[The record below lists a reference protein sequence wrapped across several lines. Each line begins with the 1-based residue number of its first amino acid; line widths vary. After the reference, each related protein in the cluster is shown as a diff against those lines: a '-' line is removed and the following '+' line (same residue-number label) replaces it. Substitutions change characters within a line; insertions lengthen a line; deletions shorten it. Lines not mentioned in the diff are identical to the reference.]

1 MGGVFR
7 KVKEKVRL
15 NESNF
20 SNSSSSCH
28 KLIHGTKVFKE
39 MSKEVEERF
48 SKET

>member
-7 KVKEKVRL
+7 KVKEKVPL

-20 SNSSSSCH
+20 SNSSSSRH

-48 SKET
+48 RKET